1 MSRDVIIVF
10 RLSCLSCKTWLY
22 RYIVRSY
29 FILLNIG
36 KQSTKV
42 TKGHSPICICWK
54 LIDNNSHL
62 WSYYGHMESVILRN
76 QSRHLNEDDETKL
89 FIFIVHDII
98 NMIVMNVD
106 IIIMRNIM
114 TFDEELKITYIVR
127 FYFVSPY

>member
-1 MSRDVIIVF
+1 
-10 RLSCLSCKTWLY
+10 
-22 RYIVRSY
+22 
-29 FILLNIG
+29 
-36 KQSTKV
+36 
-42 TKGHSPICICWK
+42 
-54 LIDNNSHL
+54 
-62 WSYYGHMESVILRN
+62 MESVILRN

-127 FYFVSPY
+127 FIFVSPY